1 MFGLTRSEMS
11 RRVFADPN
19 TYTRPETLFAPD
31 TDTRSRT
38 GDRMSVGST
47 VTDQIYQHDMI
58 VSGYDGH
65 IPTMQ
70 EKFGETSK
78 DLFIKALSDFEDD
91 RTFESRTRLDFQW
104 QRKLEQGAIVKEN
117 LPKDSLVRAVAKQ
130 MEVEGIGCISSRCT
144 MNASEC
150 L

>member
-31 TDTRSRT
+31 IDTGSRT
-38 GDRMSVGST
+38 GDRMRVGST
-47 VTDQIYQHDMI
+47 ITDQIYQHDMI

-78 DLFIKALSDFEDD
+78 DLFMKALSDFEDN
-91 RTFESRTRLDFQW
+91 RTFESRKRLDFQW
-104 QRKLEQGAIVKEN
+104 QRRLEQGTIVKEN
-117 LPKDSLVRAVAKQ
+117 LPRDSLVRAMAKQ
-130 MEVEGIGCISSRCT
+130 MEAEGIGFISSRCT